1 MPGVIFVTGIQSLWI
16 AMIPVSYMLPGM
28 GMPMDLLG
36 RGLRDLRISVT
47 DRCNFRCRYCMPVE
61 VFGPGYAF
69 MPREELLTFEEIT
82 NLVRMLVPL
91 GVEKIRLTGGEP
103 LLRRGLDDLVA
114 MLAAINGVKDI
125 AITTNG
131 VLLAHHAEA
140 LALAGLNRVTVSL
153 DALDADIFAKM
164 NGVGAKVER
173 VLAGIQAAMT
183 FGLPVKVN
191 SVIQRGVNEG
201 EILPLA
207 SWAKTCGADLRYIE
221 YMDVGETNGW
231 KLGEVVSGDEILSI
245 LGGEFPLVPRD
256 PAYRGEVAAHWSHR
270 DGAGEIG
277 LIRSVTKP
285 FCSDCQR
292 LRLSA
297 DGKIFTCLFAADG
310 HDLRGLLRS
319 GMDAEVLQ
327 QAVRS
332 IWQARSDRYSEERGR
347 VERPKAEMS
356 YLGG

>member
-1 MPGVIFVTGIQSLWI
+1 MFL
-16 AMIPVSYMLPGM
+16 GM
-28 GMPMDLLG
+28 EIPMDLMG

-69 MPREELLTFEEIT
+69 MPREELLTFEEI
-82 NLVRMLVPL
+82 VRLTGTLVPL
-91 GVEKIRLTGGEP
+91 GIQKIRLTGGEP
-103 LLRRGLDDLVA
+103 LLRRGLADLVA
-114 MLAAINGVKDI
+114 MLSAVEGVKDI

-131 VLLAHHAEA
+131 VMLAHHAEA

-153 DALDADIFAKM
+153 DALDPEIFAKM
-164 NGVGAKVER
+164 NGVGSKVDR
-173 VLAGIQAAMT
+173 VLAGISSAQA

-191 SVIQRGVNEG
+191 AVIQRGVNEG

-207 SWAKTCGADLRYIE
+207 RWAKATGVDLRYIE

-231 KLGEVVSGDEILSI
+231 KYDEVVSGEEILEILSR
-245 LGGEFPLVPRD
+245 EFNLVPRAA
-256 PAYRGEVAAHWSHR
+256 AYRGEVAVNWRHHE
-270 DGAGEIG
+270 GGGEIG

-285 FCSDCQR
+285 FCRDCQR

-297 DGKIFTCLFAADG
+297 DGKIFTCLFAAEG
-310 HDLRGLLRS
+310 HDLRGILRS
-319 GMDAEVLQ
+319 DLGADVLAET
-327 QAVRS
+327 VRS
-332 IWQARSDRYSEERGR
+332 IWTTRTDRYSEERGQ
-347 VERPKAEMS
+347 VDRPRAEMS

>member
-1 MPGVIFVTGIQSLWI
+1 
-16 AMIPVSYMLPGM
+16 
-28 GMPMDLLG
+28 
-36 RGLRDLRISVT
+36 
-47 DRCNFRCRYCMPVE
+47 MPVE

-69 MPREELLTFEEIT
+69 MPREELLTFEEIVG
-82 NLVRMLVPL
+82 LVQAMVPL
-91 GVEKIRLTGGEP
+91 GIGKIRLTGGEP
-103 LLRRGLDDLVA
+103 LLRRGLEDLVA
-114 MLAAINGVKDI
+114 MLAAVEGVHDI

-153 DALDADIFAKM
+153 DALDHEIFARM

-173 VLAGIQAAMT
+173 VLAGISSAQA

-191 SVIQRGVNEG
+191 AVIQRGVNEG
-201 EILPLA
+201 EVLPLA
-207 SWAKTCGADLRYIE
+207 RWAKSAGVDLRFIE

-231 KLGEVVSGDEILSI
+231 RLGEVVSGDEILSI
-245 LGGEFPLVPRD
+245 LATEFPLVPRD
-256 PAYRGEVAAHWSHR
+256 PAYRGEVAAHWTHA

-297 DGKIFTCLFAADG
+297 DGKIFTCLFAAYA
-310 HDLRGLLRS
+310 HDLRGILRS
-319 GMDAEVLQ
+319 GADPGILAEC
-327 QAVRS
+327 VRS
-332 IWQARSDRYSEERGR
+332 IWQVRADRYSEERGQ
-347 VERPKAEMS
+347 VNRPKAEMS

>member
-1 MPGVIFVTGIQSLWI
+1 MD
-16 AMIPVSYMLPGM
+16 
-28 GMPMDLLG
+28 MPMDLLG

-61 VFGPGYAF
+61 EFGPGHLF
-69 MPREELLTFEEIT
+69 LPREELLTFEEIIS
-82 NLVRMLVPL
+82 LVGILVPL
-91 GVEKIRLTGGEP
+91 GIEKIRLTGGEP

-114 MLAAINGVKDI
+114 MLAAVEGVRDI

-153 DALDADIFAKM
+153 DALDPQIFARM

-173 VLAGIQAAMT
+173 VLAGISTARA

-191 SVIQRGVNEG
+191 AVIQRGVNEG

-207 SWAKTCGADLRYIE
+207 RWAKSAGVDLRYIE

-231 KLGEVVSGDEILSI
+231 KLDEVVPGGEILEI
-245 LGGEFPLVPRD
+245 LGSEFALAPRD
-256 PAYRGEVAAHWSHR
+256 PAYRGEVAAHWSHA

-285 FCSDCQR
+285 FCRDCQR

-297 DGKIFTCLFAADG
+297 DGKIYTCLFAADG
-310 HDLRGLLRS
+310 HDLRGVLRS
-319 GMDAEVLQ
+319 GMKPALLRET
-327 QAVRS
+327 VRA
-332 IWQARSDRYSEERGR
+332 IWQSRGDRYSEERGTID
-347 VERPKAEMS
+347 RPKAEMS

>member
-1 MPGVIFVTGIQSLWI
+1 MELL
-16 AMIPVSYMLPGM
+16 PVDRM
-28 GMPMDLLG
+28 G

-47 DRCNFRCRYCMPVE
+47 DRCNFRCRYCMPAE

-69 MPREELLTFEEIT
+69 LPKDELLTFEEMVR
-82 NLVRMLVPL
+82 LVQVLVPL

-103 LLRRGLDDLVA
+103 LLRRGLEDLIA
-114 MLAAINGVKDI
+114 MLASIQGVKDI

-140 LALAGLNRVTVSL
+140 LALAGLNRVTVSM
-153 DALDADIFAKM
+153 DAIDPEIFARM
-164 NGVGAKVER
+164 NGTGAKVER
-173 VLAGIQAAMT
+173 VLAGIEAAKV

-191 SVIQRGVNEG
+191 AVIQRGVNEG

-207 SWAKTCGADLRYIE
+207 RWAKQSQVDLRYIE

-231 KLGEVVSGDEILSI
+231 KMGEVVSGDEILDI
-245 LGGEFPLVPRD
+245 LGTEFDLAPRES
-256 PAYRGEVAAHWSHR
+256 AYRGEVAVHWKHTD
-270 DGAGEIG
+270 DGREIG

-285 FCSDCQR
+285 FCRDCQR

-297 DGKIFTCLFAADG
+297 DGKIFTCLFASSG
-310 HDLRGLLRS
+310 FDLRGILR
-319 GMDAEVLQ
+319 GNMDDASVGNI
-327 QAVRS
+327 VRNV
-332 IWQARSDRYSEERGR
+332 WQARTDRYSEERGI
-347 VERPKAEMS
+347 VVRPKAEMS

>member
-1 MPGVIFVTGIQSLWI
+1 
-16 AMIPVSYMLPGM
+16 
-28 GMPMDLLG
+28 
-36 RGLRDLRISVT
+36 
-47 DRCNFRCRYCMPVE
+47 MPVE
-61 VFGPGYAF
+61 VFGSGYVF
-69 MPREELLTFEEIT
+69 MPREELLTFEEIVS
-82 NLVRMLVPL
+82 LVRTLVPL
-91 GVEKIRLTGGEP
+91 GIEKIRLTGGEP
-103 LLRRGLDDLVA
+103 LLRRGLEDLVA
-114 MLAAINGVKDI
+114 MLAAVEAVKDI

-153 DALDADIFAKM
+153 DALNPAIFAKM

-173 VLAGIQAAMT
+173 VLAGISSAQA

-191 SVIQRGVNEG
+191 AVIQRGVNEG

-207 SWAKTCGADLRYIE
+207 RWAKSAGVDLRYIE
-221 YMDVGETNGW
+221 YMDVGQTNGW
-231 KLGEVVSGDEILSI
+231 ELGEVVSGAEILSI
-245 LGGEFPLVPRD
+245 LASEFPLVPRA
-256 PAYRGEVAAHWSHR
+256 PAYRGEVAAYWSHR

-277 LIRSVTKP
+277 LIRSVTRP

-297 DGKIFTCLFAADG
+297 DGKIFTCLFAAAG
-310 HDLRGLLRS
+310 HDLRGILRS
-319 GMDAEVLQ
+319 GMDSQVLSET
-327 QAVRS
+327 VRS
-332 IWQARSDRYSEERGR
+332 VWQMRADRYSEERGG